1 MPLTNGNP
9 KTRESGTGIRNLE
22 SQMSL
27 KSRIQ
32 ILESTKQR
40 KQVIQILE
48 NKRPSK
54 KDSNLTLFE
63 TKIPRLLKFMQPSF
77 VVRAMIMRM

>member
-32 ILESTKQR
+32 NLESTKQR
-40 KQVIQILE
+40 EQVIQILE

-63 TKIPRLLKFMQPSF
+63 TKIPRLLKFVRMLF
-77 VVRAMIMRM
+77 LKRAMIMRI